1 MKFQGA
7 VCIITGGSSGLG
19 EATAKRLL
27 ELGAKVMIFDLQK
40 PKEELYINNYV
51 NLSFQKVDITDVKQ
65 VMIAIQNTIEMYDK
79 INILI
84 NCAGIGYTEPTIT
97 AAGTHNY
104 QKFVNVININLIG
117 TFICCKY
124 AAFYMKEN
132 DVDEDDERGVIIN
145 VASIAAM
152 EGTKGQI
159 AYAAS
164 KGGIVGMSMPMA
176 RDLGPYKIRVATIAP
191 GPIDTGIKMA
201 PYAHK
206 LKEASVVKRFG
217 YPKEFAMFA
226 THIIENPYIAGSVLR
241 LDGGLVKPD
250 LSVD

>member
-1 MKFQGA
+1 MKFQGI
-7 VCIITGGSSGLG
+7 VCIITGGSGGLG
-19 EATAKRLL
+19 EATTKRLL
-27 ELGAKVMIFDLQK
+27 ELGAKVMIFDLQE
-40 PKEELYINNYV
+40 PKDEFDIINCL
-51 NLSFQKVDITDVKQ
+51 NLSFQRVDITDEKQ
-65 VMIAIQNTIEMYDK
+65 VQIAIETTVRIFGKVNV
-79 INILI
+79 LI
-84 NCAGIGYTEPTIT
+84 NCAGIGYIESTIT
-97 AAGTHNY
+97 DNGTHDY
-104 QKFVNVININLIG
+104 KKFINVLNINLVG

-124 AAFYMKEN
+124 AAYYMKEN
-132 DVDEDDERGVIIN
+132 PIDEDNERGVIIN

-191 GPIDTGIKMA
+191 GPIDTGISMA
-201 PYAHK
+201 SYAHK
-206 LKEASVVKRFG
+206 LKDASVLKRFG

-226 THIIENPYIAGSVLR
+226 THIIENPYIVGSVLR

-250 LSVD
+250 L

>member
-7 VCIITGGSSGLG
+7 VCVITGGSSGLG
-19 EATAKRLL
+19 EATVKRLL
-27 ELGAKVMIFDLQK
+27 ELGTKIMIFDLQE
-40 PKEELYINNYV
+40 PNNQLYLRNKN
-51 NLSFQKVDITDVKQ
+51 NLSYQKVDITDTKQ
-65 VMIAIQNTIEMYDK
+65 VFIAIQNTIKIYGK

-84 NCAGIGYTEPTIT
+84 NCAGIGHTEPIIT
-97 AAGTHNY
+97 PEMSHDYIN
-104 QKFVNVININLIG
+104 FINVININLTG

-132 DVDEDDERGVIIN
+132 DVDEDGERGVIIN

-250 LSVD
+250 LSVN

>member
-1 MKFQGA
+1 MKFQGI
-7 VCIITGGSSGLG
+7 VCIITGGSGGLG
-19 EATAKRLL
+19 EATTKRLL
-27 ELGAKVMIFDLQK
+27 ELGAKVMIFDLQE
-40 PKEELYINNYV
+40 PKDELDIINCP
-51 NLSFQKVDITDVKQ
+51 NLSFQRVDITDEKQ
-65 VMIAIQNTIEMYDK
+65 VQMAIEITV
-79 INILI
+79 NIFGKVNVLI
-84 NCAGIGYTEPTIT
+84 NCAGIGYIEPTIT
-97 AAGTHNY
+97 DNGTHNY
-104 QKFVNVININLIG
+104 KKFINVLNINLVG

-132 DVDEDDERGVIIN
+132 DVDEDGERGVIIN

-201 PYAHK
+201 SYAHK

-250 LSVD
+250 LSVN